1 MTAAAAP
8 PPRRRFALALEYEG
22 SGFLGWQRL
31 SHGPT
36 VQAAL
41 ETALSWVADEAV
53 ETWAAGRTDAGVHAR
68 NQVVHF
74 ETRAVR
80 TPRAWL
86 LGANT
91 KLPRTVAATWVGEV
105 DLRFHARFSARRR
118 RYRYRILNRT
128 VRPGLLV
135 DHLTWERRPLD
146 AGLMHAAAQA
156 LLGEHDFSAFRAGAC
171 GSRSPRRT
179 VHELSV
185 RREDDQIVIE
195 IEANAFLQHMVR
207 NIVGS
212 LLPIGYG
219 DRPIAWLAELLSGR
233 DRLVAGATA
242 APNGLTFL
250 GPRYPRGLGLP
261 SELECDDPL

>member
-1 MTAAAAP
+1 MTEAAQP
-8 PPRRRFALALEYEG
+8 PPQRFALALEYEG

-36 VQAAL
+36 VQATL
-41 ETALSWVADEAV
+41 EAALSWVADEAIA
-53 ETWAAGRTDAGVHAR
+53 TWAAGRTDAGVHAQ

-74 ETRAVR
+74 DSTAPRSS
-80 TPRAWL
+80 RAWL
-86 LGANT
+86 LGVNT
-91 KLPRTVAATWVGEV
+91 RLPRTVAATWVGAV
-105 DLRFHARFSARRR
+105 DAGFHARFSARRR
-118 RYRYRILNRT
+118 RYRYRILNRP
-128 VRPGLLV
+128 VRPGLFA
-135 DHLTWERRPLD
+135 DHLTWERRPLN
-146 AGLMHAAAQA
+146 AECMHEAAQA

-179 VHELSV
+179 IHELSV
-185 RREDDQIVIE
+185 RRDGNQVIIE

-212 LLPIGYG
+212 LLPIGRG
-219 DRPIAWLAELLSGR
+219 DQPRSWLGELLA
-233 DRLVAGATA
+233 DRSRRVAGATA

-261 SELECDDPL
+261 PELECDDP